1 MRLVVRRQDILLFLL
16 YCLGFSKIRNYVL
29 RKGGKPV
36 TRFVLFHDIPEYA
49 SGSFLANLSF
59 LKRSTNVI
67 SLDDHVTGKLS
78 LHRINVVIT
87 FDDGYQ
93 SWVTR
98 ALPALKKL
106 DLPATF
112 FVSSGFVGLS
122 PKEQAKFVRS
132 NLRLSTRKSQGVA
145 GLSEDDLRQLADAGF
160 TIGGHTL
167 THADLARINDMDTL
181 IHEVAE
187 DKRRL
192 ERISG
197 QPVHYFAYPYG
208 SFRNPNHLLPRI
220 LAAVGYRAAT
230 TTLPGF
236 NTPESD
242 RYLLKREL
250 TNAEMSSCVFRARVL
265 GNTDGAQFL
274 RHWVWQRLPGRFD
287 AEK

>member
-1 MRLVVRRQDILLFLL
+1 M
-16 YCLGFSKIRNYVL
+16 
-29 RKGGKPV
+29 
-36 TRFVLFHDIPEYA
+36 
-49 SGSFLANLSF
+49 
-59 LKRSTNVI
+59 
-67 SLDDHVTGKLS
+67 
-78 LHRINVVIT
+78 
-87 FDDGYQ
+87 
-93 SWVTR
+93 
-98 ALPALKKL
+98 
-106 DLPATF
+106 
-112 FVSSGFVGLS
+112 
-122 PKEQAKFVRS
+122 RS

-287 AEK
+287 AGKMKICTDLANTPYGPAVVPRYGGLYMRRLLTNRRSVIVLLTP